1 MKIKIINNDLKSEKI
16 LEMAGSYAAICY
28 SSKNYDDFKDDK
40 EKNIRIANHCIKSG
54 HHSIFD
60 HIMIT
65 LNIEGIP
72 KILAMM
78 LNNIEFYNTSEKSG
92 RYTKFEGYELYEKWI
107 NKFKNII
114 LNSDKVENH
123 VKEDLKLVEKLAMEN
138 ARYFLDIF
146 HETNMIY
153 TISVRQVSYLYYSMI
168 ELSKYIQDKYYHAFP
183 GNEYANDNYN
193 HLEKLICDFIEEL
206 KNTLPFVIDL
216 VIKPKD
222 GNDYLFNKI
231 NFFNKNIVKEY
242 DGTEIIDSNDL
253 CYNIKY
259 EASTVCIGQLQ
270 RHRTTTLFIDLEDI
284 FNNEYDVYIPEI
296 LYYSLNYEE
305 YLDEYIEDMKSIN
318 YIPVAALG
326 KVIEIG
332 TYDAYKIKSLERLCS
347 RAQLEVC
354 KNVQS
359 ASKDINGNTFTN
371 RPFLYNVYPKC
382 KNFKCQEPCKYGI
395 KGLNRYI

>member
-1 MKIKIINNDLKSEKI
+1 MKIKIINNNLQTDEILK
-16 LEMAGSYAAICY
+16 MTGSYAAICY
-28 SSKNYDDFKDDK
+28 SSKKYDDFKDED
-40 EKNIRIANHCIKSG
+40 EKNIKIAKHCIKNG

-92 RYTKFEGYELYEKWI
+92 RYTKFKGYLYEKWI
-107 NKFKNII
+107 DKFKHII
-114 LNSDKVENH
+114 LNSDRVENH

-168 ELSKYIQDKYYHAFP
+168 KLSNFIKDKYSNNFIGGGYT
-183 GNEYANDNYN
+183 NDNYEY
-193 HLEKLICDFIEEL
+193 LKMLICDFTKELENSIPFINDLCIE
-206 KNTLPFVIDL
+206 
-216 VIKPKD
+216 PKD

-231 NFFNKNIVKEY
+231 NFFNKDIVKEY
-242 DGTEIIDSNDL
+242 DGTEIINDDDL
-253 CYNIKY
+253 SYTIKY
-259 EASTVCIGQLQ
+259 EASLACIAQLQ
-270 RHRTTTLFIDLEDI
+270 RHRTTTLFIDLEDV
-284 FNNEYDVYIPEI
+284 FYNEYEVYIPEI
-296 LYYSLNYEE
+296 LYYSLNCEE
-305 YLDEYIEDMKSIN
+305 YEKEYIEDMKSIN
-318 YIPVAALG
+318 YIPIAALS

-332 TYDAYKIKSLERLCS
+332 TPNAYKIKSLERLCS

-354 KNVQS
+354 RNVQS
-359 ASKDINGNTFTN
+359 ASRDINNFAFCK
-371 RPFLYNVYPKC
+371 PDEYNVYAKC

-395 KGLNRYI
+395 NGLKRYI